1 MTFRVRFTRE
11 AELDLVRL
19 YEFVLSRDVTDW
31 AMAER
36 ALEAIRHA
44 MSGLARSPFSYRKAS
59 GGDSPFLREVVIPF
73 GSSGYVALFEI
84 EASDVVTILAVR
96 HQREDDYL

>member
-1 MTFRVRFTRE
+1 VTFRVRFTRE
-11 AELDLVRL
+11 AELDLIRL
-19 YEFVLSRDVTDW
+19 YEFILGRDVTDR

-36 ALEAIRHA
+36 ALEAFRHA
-44 MSGLARSPFSYRKAS
+44 ISGLERSPFSYRKAS

-73 GSSGYVALFEI
+73 GDSGYVALFEI
-84 EASDVVTILAVR
+84 EGSDVVTILAVR